1 MKLEINVFSESIDR
15 LTSDVLTLGF
25 FSDERPPRGYCG
37 FADWRLNGV
46 ISRLMAKGKI
56 GGTFLEKVLI
66 QAGRRIPCEKVLLI
80 GLGDAANL
88 TYEKLYAAGQNVSK
102 TLKAIH
108 CNDFVFDIP
117 GIGRCDLD
125 ASKMSSFMMSGF
137 FDFLA
142 GNTIP
147 SDNPLTTATYILGKE
162 QHLAEII
169 LGMHKF
175 KVDVKNRASINIRE
189 IKK

>member
-1 MKLEINVFSESIDR
+1 MKLEINVLSESIDS

-25 FSDERPPRGYCG
+25 FSNERPPRGYCG

-56 GGTFLEKVLI
+56 GGAFLEKVLI
-66 QAGRRIPCEKVLLI
+66 QPGMRIPCEKVLLI
-80 GLGDAANL
+80 GMGDACEL
-88 TYEKLYAAGQNVSK
+88 TYEKLYSAGQNISK
-102 TLKAIH
+102 TLKAIRS
-108 CNDFVFDIP
+108 DDLVFDIP
-117 GIGRCDLD
+117 GIGRCSLD
-125 ASKMSSFMMSGF
+125 ASKMASAMMAGF
-137 FDFLA
+137 FDYLA

-147 SDNPLTTATYILGKE
+147 SDNPLTTTYILGFE